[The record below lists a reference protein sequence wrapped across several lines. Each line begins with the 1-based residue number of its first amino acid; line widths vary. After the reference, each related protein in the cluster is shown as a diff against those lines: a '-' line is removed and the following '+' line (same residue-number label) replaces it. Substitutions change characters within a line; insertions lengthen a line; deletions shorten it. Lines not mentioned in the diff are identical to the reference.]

1 MANKEIMEGD
11 AAPDFKLPANNG
23 GEVSLTSLKGKWVVL
38 YFYPK
43 DDTPGCTREAC
54 NFRDT
59 KTKWTKK
66 GAVVLG
72 VSKDNAAS
80 HQKFID
86 KYNLNFLLLSDI
98 DGKVIEKYG
107 AFKKKSM
114 FGKTF
119 LGINRSTFLI
129 NPEGKIQKIW
139 RSVKVD
145 GHEEEVLKEIGG

>member
-1 MANKEIMEGD
+1 MEGD